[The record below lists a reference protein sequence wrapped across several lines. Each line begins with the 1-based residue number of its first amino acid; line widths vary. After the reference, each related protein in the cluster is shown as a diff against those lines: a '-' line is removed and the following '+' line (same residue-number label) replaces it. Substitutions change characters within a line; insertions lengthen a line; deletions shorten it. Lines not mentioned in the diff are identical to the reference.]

1 MNLKSCLPIYNNI
14 LVFLIVNILNYFFIF
29 FKEKIN
35 KNSNLLRKPEQ
46 EPLTYYLG
54 IIFIVLLL
62 IIIIAIVVVLI
73 VRIFIR

>member
-1 MNLKSCLPIYNNI
+1 M
-14 LVFLIVNILNYFFIF
+14 IVNILNYFFIF

-35 KNSNLLRKPEQ
+35 KNSNLSRKPEQ

-62 IIIIAIVVVLI
+62 IIIIAIVVVLV